1 MQVEATNIFRRAVLA
16 GRVSADV
23 GAQAVADLTNLRVW
37 LFPFEPF
44 AQRVWQLRDTVT
56 SYDAWYIA
64 LAEQLDVDLVTVDQ
78 RLARAPGVTCR
89 FVTSPPY

>member
-56 SYDAWYIA
+56 SYDAWYIVDSEEPV
-64 LAEQLDVDLVTVDQ
+64 LAG
-78 RLARAPGVTCR
+78 AGNHCGGRAP
-89 FVTSPPY
+89 PE